1 MIDRDFL
8 CIGHRGA
15 MGHAPE
21 NTLLSVTKALDLG
34 VKWIEIDVY
43 FIDKELVVIHDDR
56 LERTTD
62 GIGYVQEQSLDY
74 LRSLDA
80 GKGEK
85 IPLLREIFDLIDGRA
100 GINIELKGVNTA
112 EPVVKL
118 IRKYL
123 KLKTWNIAKFLVSS
137 FNYHEL
143 FKAKQLFSELKIGAL
158 MCAVPIDYAK
168 FGERLNAYSVNL
180 SLEFVDKAFVEDAHS
195 RGLKVF
201 VYTVNHPEDIK
212 KMYNLGVDGVFTNY
226 PDRVF
231 NLLK

>member
-123 KLKTWNIAKFLVSS
+123 K
-137 FNYHEL
+137 
-143 FKAKQLFSELKIGAL
+143 IG
-158 MCAVPIDYAK
+158 
-168 FGERLNAYSVNL
+168 R
-180 SLEFVDKAFVEDAHS
+180 AH
-195 RGLKVF
+195 V
-201 VYTVNHPEDIK
+201 
-212 KMYNLGVDGVFTNY
+212 
-226 PDRVF
+226 
-231 NLLK
+231 